1 MRKAGEKLAK
11 GISEGLSPKDAWD
24 HYAGLEL
31 VEAGTAH
38 TYLWIYQNFYEKI
51 YLKTKNERVRA
62 VLIKLLLLYGV
73 EKIVERS
80 SSFY

>member
-1 MRKAGEKLAK
+1 
-11 GISEGLSPKDAWD
+11 
-24 HYAGLEL
+24 LEL

-51 YLKTKNERVRA
+51 YLRTKNEKVRA

-80 SSFY
+80 ASFYEMGVISSQTLKHIQSLREKLLA